1 MLPPAVAISPRT
13 GPPSCGPA
21 LWWSSALVAL
31 MKTTSLSCSGSMICS
46 IKAKYP
52 FHSRCL
58 LRVEREEVDAFGE
71 NDLRPVMSDRDEA
84 VVREKNWAVVASV
97 GRRCWVLANWAWS
110 PCPRH

>member
-1 MLPPAVAISPRT
+1 MVQRFGCLDEND
-13 GPPSCGPA
+13 
-21 LWWSSALVAL
+21 LVVL
-31 MKTTSLSCSGSMICS
+31 QWVDDLFDKGE
-46 IKAKYP
+46 YP

-58 LRVEREEVDAFGE
+58 LRVEREDVDAFGE

-97 GRRCWVLANWAWS
+97 GRRCWVLANRAWS